1 MGNSKGRTLMDRRR
15 FLQASSLAGAA
26 FAFGSRRAWS
36 ATADAHVE
44 IMLDESVGTIA
55 PEIYGQFAEHL
66 GGVIYDGIWVGEG
79 SSIPNVHGIRKEIV
93 DRLKQIH
100 VPVVRWPGGCFADSY
115 DWRDGIGPR
124 KDRPTRTN
132 FWADDPDARRLKG
145 NAVQLYE
152 NNAFGTDE
160 FIRFCHLAG
169 AEPYLAS
176 NLRSLP
182 AIEFSRWV
190 EYCNSPAGS
199 TTLAKQRAANG
210 SAEPYNVKYWG
221 VGNESWGCGGN
232 FEPGEYA
239 EEFRRFTTWVPSYGV
254 PLEFVGSGPN
264 NNDLDWTSGFFE
276 ALRSRHYMPRELR
289 GWSVHYYTWNLSLGE
304 TNDWVAGKRDAV
316 DFDETG
322 WYELFLQG
330 LVMEDI
336 VQAQWGLLGQYDPRR
351 QIKLVVDEYGAWYK
365 PGTQLD
371 PTHLLGQQVT
381 LRDALLTAMTLDI
394 FNRHAEKVGMAASAQ
409 LINCLNALFFSHED
423 KFITTP
429 VFHVFDMYAA
439 HQGAQSLR
447 TNFSSP
453 QVHYQRKGKPATLAG
468 LLGSASMNGK
478 TVTLTATNPDL
489 KQPKLTEI
497 ALRGSAKIV
506 SAEASVLTDADMHAH
521 NTFAQPNAVQVKKQS
536 VEVQGDRL
544 TITLPPAS
552 VSSITIHLA

>member
-1 MGNSKGRTLMDRRR
+1 MDRRK

-26 FAFGSRRAWS
+26 FAFGARPAWS

-44 IMLDESVGTIA
+44 ILLDESIGTIA
-55 PEIYGQFAEHL
+55 PEVYGQFTEQL
-66 GGVIYDGIWVGEG
+66 GGVIYDGVWVGED
-79 SSIPNVHGIRKEIV
+79 SSIPNVHGIRKQII

-100 VPVVRWPGGCFADSY
+100 VPVIRWPGGCFADSY

-152 NNAFGTDE
+152 TNAFGTDD
-160 FIRFCHLAG
+160 FIRFCHLTG

-182 AIEFSRWV
+182 AMAFSRWV

-210 SAEPYNVKYWG
+210 SADPYNVKYWG

-239 EEFRRFTTWVPSYGV
+239 EEFRRFTTWVPHYGV
-254 PLEFVGSGPN
+254 PLSYVGSGPN
-264 NNDLDWTSGFFE
+264 DNNLEWTNGFFE
-276 ALRSRHYMPRELR
+276 ALRKKNYMPRELR
-289 GWSVHYYTWNLSLGE
+289 GWSVHYYTWNLSMGQ
-304 TNDWVAGKRDAV
+304 TNDWVAGKRDAL

-330 LVMEDI
+330 LYMEEI
-336 VQAQWGLLGQYDPRR
+336 VRAQWGLLGEFDPTRN
-351 QIKLVVDEYGAWYK
+351 IKLVVDEYGAWYK

-394 FNRHAEKVGMAASAQ
+394 FNRHAEKVGMAANAQ
-409 LINCLNALFFSHED
+409 LVNNLNALFFSHED

-447 TNFSSP
+447 ANFTSP
-453 QVHYQRKGKPATLAG
+453 QVHYQRNGKPATLAG
-468 LLGSASMNGK
+468 LLGSASLSGK

-489 KQPKLTEI
+489 KGPKLTEI
-497 ALRGSAKIV
+497 ALRGSAKIA
-506 SAEASVLTDADMHAH
+506 SAKASVLTNGDMHAH
-521 NTFAQPNAVQVKKQS
+521 NTFERPNVVQLKEQR

-544 TITLPPAS
+544 TVMLPPAS
-552 VSSITIHLA
+552 VSRITIQLV

>member
-1 MGNSKGRTLMDRRR
+1 MDRRR
-15 FLQASSLAGAA
+15 FLQTSSLAGAA
-26 FAFGSRRAWS
+26 FAFTARTAWS

-44 IMLDESVGTIA
+44 VLLDESVGIIA
-55 PEIYGQFAEHL
+55 PEIYGQFTEHL
-66 GGVIYDGIWVGEG
+66 GGVIYDGIWVGED
-79 SSIPNVHGIRKEIV
+79 SPVPNVHGIRKQIV
-93 DRLKQIH
+93 DLMKQIH

-132 FWADDPDARRLKG
+132 FWADDPDAARLKG
-145 NAVQLYE
+145 NAVQAYE
-152 NNAFGTDE
+152 TNAFGTDE
-160 FIRFCHLAG
+160 FMRFCHLSG

-182 AIEFSRWV
+182 AMAFSRWV

-210 SAEPYNVKYWG
+210 SAAPYDVKYWG

-232 FEPGEYA
+232 FEPEEYA
-239 EEFRRFTTWVPSYGV
+239 EEFRRFTTWVPHYGV
-254 PLEFVGSGPN
+254 PLSFIGSGPN
-264 NNDLDWTSGFFE
+264 DNNLEWTNGFFE
-276 ALRSRHYMPRELR
+276 ALRRKNYMPRELH
-289 GWSVHYYTWNLSLGE
+289 GWSVHYYTWNLSMGE
-304 TNDWVAGKRDAV
+304 TTDWVAGKRDAL

-330 LVMEDI
+330 LYMEEI
-336 VQAQWGLLGQYDPRR
+336 VRAQWGLLGEFDPGRN
-351 QIKLVVDEYGAWYK
+351 IKLVVDEYGPWYK

-394 FNRHAEKVGMAASAQ
+394 FNRHAEKVGMAACAQ
-409 LINCLNALFFSHED
+409 LVNCLNALFFSHED

-447 TNFSSP
+447 VNFSSP
-453 QVHYQRKGKPATLAG
+453 QVHYQRKGKPTALAG
-468 LLGSASMNGK
+468 LLGSASMRGK
-478 TVTLTATNPDL
+478 TVTVTATNPNL
-489 KQPKLTEI
+489 KDARLTEI
-497 ALRGSAKIV
+497 VLRGSARIT

-521 NTFAQPNAVQVKKQS
+521 NTFEQPNAVQLKKQA
-536 VEVQGDRL
+536 VDVQGDRL
-544 TITLPPAS
+544 IITLPPAS
-552 VSSITIHLA
+552 VSSITIQLA